1 MNKDLWQLKREFLEY
16 CEIEKGQS
24 LLTINN
30 YERYLNRFLVWL
42 EQEKKDEHTH
52 RSLPQI
58 NTDENNNE
66 TMKQSSNDE
75 KEHSTDKNTKILP
88 EDINREMVRRYRLYI
103 NRLYDRNGKELKST
117 TQNHHVL
124 ALRAFLRY
132 LSMQGIK
139 TVSPDE
145 IALAKTGER
154 KVNFLTA
161 EEYQRLLAAPQKSPR
176 DKAILELLFSTGM
189 RVSELTS
196 LNVGDIN
203 FERGEIAVL
212 GKGKKVRVVFVSE
225 SAIESLAGYLQKRGA
240 LQIVLGSAYKV
251 SSNSEK
257 PNTKYV
263 IHDTAKKLPL
273 FLSSRGNRLNV
284 RGIERLVAKYAKVA
298 GITKNVSPHTLRHTF
313 ATDLLIAGADI
324 RSVQSLL
331 GHSNISTTQVYTHV
345 TDQHLR
351 DIHQKYHNQN
361 KKLDS

>member
-1 MNKDLWQLKREFLEY
+1 MKDLWQLKREFLEY

-24 LLTINN
+24 LLTVSN

-42 EQEKKDEHTH
+42 DSEKA
-52 RSLPQI
+52 SQI
-58 NTDENNNE
+58 
-66 TMKQSSNDE
+66 SNDE
-75 KEHSTDKNTKILP
+75 FLISNKNPNSKSEKLKA
-88 EDINREMVRRYRLYI
+88 ESQKLEANDINREAIRKYRLYV
-103 NRLYDRNGKELKST
+103 NRLYDKNGKELKNT
-117 TQNHHVL
+117 TQNHHIL

-145 IALAKTGER
+145 IALARVGER
-154 KVNFLTA
+154 KVNFLNA
-161 EEYQRLLAAPQKSPR
+161 EEYRRLLDAPQKSPR

-189 RVSELTS
+189 RVSELTA

-203 FERGEIAVL
+203 FDRGEIAVL

-225 SAIESLAGYLQKRGA
+225 EAVESLAEYLQKRGA
-240 LQIVLGSAYKV
+240 ITLNNESRIMNNGKENNNH
-251 SSNSEK
+251 NSQFI
-257 PNTKYV
+257 
-263 IHDTAKKLPL
+263 IHDSSKKLPL
-273 FLSSRGNRLNV
+273 FLSSLGNRMNV
-284 RGIERLVAKYAKVA
+284 RGIERLVQKYAKIA

-351 DIHQKYHNQN
+351 EIHQKYHNQN
-361 KKLDS
+361 KKLDQQV

>member
-1 MNKDLWQLKREFLEY
+1 MKDLWQLKREFLEY

-24 LLTINN
+24 LLTISN

-42 EQEKKDEHTH
+42 DSEKSSQNPNDKASSEAN
-52 RSLPQI
+52 SA
-58 NTDENNNE
+58 NE
-66 TMKQSSNDE
+66 ASKA
-75 KEHSTDKNTKILP
+75 KIFP
-88 EDINREMVRRYRLYI
+88 EDIDRETIRRYRLYV
-103 NRLYDRNGKELKST
+103 NRLYDRNGKELKSS
-117 TQNHHVL
+117 TQNHHIL

-132 LSMQGIK
+132 LSMQGVK
-139 TVSPDE
+139 TISPDE
-145 IALAKTGER
+145 IALAKVGER
-154 KVNFLTA
+154 KVNFLNA
-161 EEYQRLLAAPQKSPR
+161 EEYKRLLDAPEKSPR

-203 FERGEIAVL
+203 FDRGEIAVL

-225 SAIESLAGYLQKRGA
+225 SAVESLVKYLVGRGCITIKKGEEDQEGKEDNIEA
-240 LQIVLGSAYKV
+240 IILKGS
-251 SSNSEK
+251 EQQ
-257 PNTKYV
+257 
-263 IHDTAKKLPL
+263 PL
-273 FLSSRGNRLNV
+273 FLSSRGIRMNV
-284 RGIERLVAKYAKVA
+284 RGVERLVQKYAKVA

-351 DIHQKYHNQN
+351 DIHKKFHNQQGN
-361 KKLDS
+361 NTETKN